1 MGEIEQRWWKVGDL
15 ARATGLTIRALH
27 HYDELGL
34 LVPSAR
40 TQAGHRLYD
49 QEDVRRL
56 YRIVALRR
64 LSLPLEEVAIVLEDE
79 SISLADTVRR
89 HLERV
94 ECDLERQERL
104 RRRLAQIL
112 AALDRSAEPTVDEF
126 IDALVVMAMVETTLE
141 DVVVPLVSEAGT
153 EEPGRIPPDGQPV
166 MLLKEQK
173 GERVLAI
180 FIGHPEGN
188 ALAAQLAGM
197 KTPRPLTQDLMVGL
211 VEAAGACIER
221 VCIARFGDNN
231 NTFSATVG
239 VAADGQWREV
249 DARPSDALNLAVRV
263 GAPVF
268 VDAEVMDQW
277 AVPTR
282 EEVPARLT
290 ACGGPHREAQYGPE
304 ATEWRSLPTLIG
316 TRAAWR
322 PIEPR
327 SCSI

>member
-1 MGEIEQRWWKVGDL
+1 MGALEQRWWKGGEL

-40 TQAGHRLYD
+40 TQAGHRLND

-64 LSLPLEEVAIVLEDE
+64 LSLPLEEVATVLEDE

-126 IDALVVMAMVETTLE
+126 IDVLEVMAMAETILE
-141 DVVVPLVSEAGT
+141 DVVVPFVSEAGA

-166 MLLKEQK
+166 MLLKEQE

-188 ALAAQLAGM
+188 ALALQLASVEL
-197 KTPRPLTQDLMVGL
+197 PRPLTEDLMVGL
-211 VEAAGACIER
+211 VQATGACIER
-221 VCIARFGDNN
+221 VCITRFGDN
-231 NTFSATVG
+231 TFSAAVC
-239 VAADGQWREV
+239 VAADGRWQEV
-249 DARPSDALNLAVRV
+249 DSRPSDALNLAVRI

-268 VDAEVMDQW
+268 VDAEVMDRW

-290 ACGGPHREAQYGPE
+290 ACGGPHREAPYGPN

-322 PIEPR
+322 PA
-327 SCSI
+327 

>member
-1 MGEIEQRWWKVGDL
+1 MGEIEQGWWKVGEL

-49 QEDVRRL
+49 EEDVRRL
-56 YRIVALRR
+56 YRIVALRQ
-64 LSLPLEEVAIVLEDE
+64 LSLPLEEVATVLEDE

-112 AALDRSAEPTVDEF
+112 AALDRSAEPTVDAF
-126 IDALVVMAMVETTLE
+126 IDVLEVMAMVETTLE

-153 EEPGRIPPDGQPV
+153 EGPGRIPPDGQPV

-188 ALAAQLAGM
+188 ALATQLAGM
-197 KTPRPLTQDLMVGL
+197 KTPRPMTQDLMVGL
-211 VEAAGACIER
+211 VEAAGGCIER
-221 VCIARFGDNN
+221 VCIARFAD
-231 NTFSATVG
+231 NTFSAAVG
-239 VAADGQWREV
+239 VAAGGQWQEV
-249 DARPSDALNLAVRV
+249 YARPSDALNLAVRV

-282 EEVPARLT
+282 DEVPARLT
-290 ACGGPHREAQYGPE
+290 ACGGPHREAPYEPE

-322 PIEPR
+322 PT
-327 SCSI
+327 